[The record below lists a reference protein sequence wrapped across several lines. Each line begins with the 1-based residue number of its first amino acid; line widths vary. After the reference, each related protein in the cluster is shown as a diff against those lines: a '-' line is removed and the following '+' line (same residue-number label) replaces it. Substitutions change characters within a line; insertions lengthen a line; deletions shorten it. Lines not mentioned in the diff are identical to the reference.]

1 MENRRG
7 PIRAI
12 WLSGLNKSYK
22 PDGASITKESTM
34 DKKDNVTTNPE
45 ERTGSLPSLA
55 SVFNP
60 EEFFEMDAV
69 EEVVLSRI
77 CCGSD

>member
-1 MENRRG
+1 MEN
-7 PIRAI
+7 
-12 WLSGLNKSYK
+12 
-22 PDGASITKESTM
+22 KE
-34 DKKDNVTTNPE
+34 NATTDPKE
-45 ERTGSLPSLA
+45 KTGSLPSLA

>member
-1 MENRRG
+1 MEQ
-7 PIRAI
+7 P
-12 WLSGLNKSYK
+12 
-22 PDGASITKESTM
+22 
-34 DKKDNVTTNPE
+34 KKLVNDSQEN
-45 ERTGSLPSLA
+45 TGSLPSLA

-69 EEVVLSRI
+69 EETVLSRI